1 MRTNVET
8 RFELPKRTGA
18 DTASAGVLALLRG
31 DVTLARP
38 EKTQVDLWTLEAA
51 QGSPQAQYELARTLA
66 QTAVISADNRAAVKW
81 LRKAVEKEHTAS
93 QYLLGLLIA
102 RGQGVRPDPEK
113 AVELFR
119 KAAVMGNKDAQYDL
133 GRALLGGSAAKK
145 IPPRP
150 SPGFGLP
157 QPRGTPRLNTSPVL
171 PTPPAAAV
179 RQTCGRP
186 SSGLNVRP

>member
-31 DVTLARP
+31 DVTQARP
-38 EKTQVDLWTLEAA
+38 EKTQVDLWTREAA

-93 QYLLGLLIA
+93 QYLQQCPEHRSEDECENNA
-102 RGQGVRPDPEK
+102 HHGVIK
-113 AVELFR
+113 AQRLFSR
-119 KAAVMGNKDAQYDL
+119 L
-133 GRALLGGSAAKK
+133 GRGVLN
-145 IPPRP
+145 
-150 SPGFGLP
+150 GF
-157 QPRGTPRLNTSPVL
+157 RHFV
-171 PTPPAAAV
+171 V
-179 RQTCGRP
+179 
-186 SSGLNVRP
+186 

>member
-38 EKTQVDLWTLEAA
+38 EKTQVDLWTREAA

-133 GRALLGGSAAKK
+133 GRALL
-145 IPPRP
+145 
-150 SPGFGLP
+150 
-157 QPRGTPRLNTSPVL
+157 
-171 PTPPAAAV
+171 
-179 RQTCGRP
+179 
-186 SSGLNVRP
+186 